1 MRQIYD
7 QQGILF
13 VLNDPNWLLDALQAT
28 PVYTVTVR
36 RQILRA
42 FEAGVAN
49 LYYRQICGKM
59 KKEPSFTVEVKK
71 VLSEKAGL
79 SLQDSRQLMAYF
91 DEMIGWQ

>member
-13 VLNDPNWLLDALQAT
+13 VLNDPKWLLDALQAA

-42 FEAGVAN
+42 FEAGAAN
-49 LYYRQICGKM
+49 LYYRQIRGKM
-59 KKEPSFTVEVKK
+59 KKEPSFSADVKK
-71 VLSEKAGL
+71 LLSEKAGL